1 MGTYRKPQS
10 TDLETGTGAS
20 VRAISPAQAALEAT
34 RGFTKTFGDR
44 VKAVTDFENQAAER
58 DRQLAEKVA
67 NLEDLDPLNPF
78 NDLKGE
84 FEDLVTNLYKL
95 DISSF
100 EGDRSEYNKEL
111 AKINRLLGNYQGI
124 MSSIEGTLEE
134 YNSKSPEELKRKVAR
149 SSWIGPDGEQR
160 LKYLELVNDPSKM
173 GFKIKD
179 GDIVV
184 TYDGE
189 DLFSGTQY
197 LNSTKKGFGLVEYT
211 PDMSEKID
219 AAGEKEYKGLGNL
232 EQQKI
237 IQSINLGK
245 NYNTLTQVEK
255 TSYNNAIEEYR
266 RRLNESTD
274 LAATVNESTFQ
285 RFIDDPNVYDK
296 NKDAD
301 RTKQAIIDYLVKRK
315 FPQSEV
321 IKKEQTKITGAT
333 TAGQRIKGKDKDI
346 QIKPLDFSKT
356 FDILES
362 DPYIKFKKVI
372 KNIGGENFNEE
383 LIQEFRNTEDIKDLK
398 ASLNPYINKEIKIG
412 NVNRQIAEFEID
424 VDSDGDIVLKPL
436 YIENGKLM
444 EGVKYKFD
452 KDGMVSFEND
462 LLQAGKEQFRESTA
476 VTTGFDPKQ
485 DYK

>member
-58 DRQLAEKVA
+58 YRKQAEKVA
-67 NLEDLDPLNPF
+67 NLEDLDPKNPF
-78 NDLKGE
+78 DDLQDE
-84 FEDLVTNLYKL
+84 FTDLVTNLYKL

-111 AKINRLLGNYQGI
+111 AKINKLLGNYQGI
-124 MSSIEGTLEE
+124 MGSIEGTLEE

-219 AAGEKEYKGLGNL
+219 AA
-232 EQQKI
+232 
-237 IQSINLGK
+237 
-245 NYNTLTQVEK
+245 
-255 TSYNNAIEEYR
+255 
-266 RRLNESTD
+266 
-274 LAATVNESTFQ
+274 
-285 RFIDDPNVYDK
+285 
-296 NKDAD
+296 
-301 RTKQAIIDYLVKRK
+301 
-315 FPQSEV
+315 
-321 IKKEQTKITGAT
+321 
-333 TAGQRIKGKDKDI
+333 
-346 QIKPLDFSKT
+346 
-356 FDILES
+356 
-362 DPYIKFKKVI
+362 
-372 KNIGGENFNEE
+372 
-383 LIQEFRNTEDIKDLK
+383 
-398 ASLNPYINKEIKIG
+398 
-412 NVNRQIAEFEID
+412 
-424 VDSDGDIVLKPL
+424 
-436 YIENGKLM
+436 
-444 EGVKYKFD
+444 
-452 KDGMVSFEND
+452 
-462 LLQAGKEQFRESTA
+462 
-476 VTTGFDPKQ
+476 
-485 DYK
+485 